1 MFLSILSAALLSSAS
16 PTAVTSA
23 TKADADADKKICK
36 REKQI
41 GSMVRT
47 KKICRTRAEW
57 DEAAAQARQDMGEIQ
72 RTSRAPPN
80 G

>member
-1 MFLSILSAALLSSAS
+1 MILTILSAALLSSAS
-16 PTAVTSA
+16 PTAVA
-23 TKADADADKKICK
+23 ANNEAQDKKICK

-41 GSMVRT
+41 GSLVRT
-47 KKICRTRAEW
+47 KKICRTQAEW

>member
-1 MFLSILSAALLSSAS
+1 MILSLISVALLSSAS
-16 PTAVTSA
+16 PTAVA
-23 TKADADADKKICK
+23 FADNSDSQKKVCK

>member
-1 MFLSILSAALLSSAS
+1 MILTILSAALLTSAS
-16 PTAVTSA
+16 PGTMAI
-23 TKADADADKKICK
+23 ADADADKKICK

-41 GSMVRT
+41 GSLVRS
-47 KKICRTRAEW
+47 KKICRTKAEW
-57 DEAAAQARQDMGEIQ
+57 DEAQEQARQDVGEMQ